1 MDRDIRTYFLFIGL
15 PALLITAAGLFA
27 LVFGVRGITSEM
39 RHFDAE
45 MQLERYERNIKSR
58 MATKLRKY
66 LKNGEADYV
75 WDVGSLPWAQ
85 TNFRESSMVYI
96 VRRKALPSDGRNL
109 TKGP

>member
-27 LVFGVRGITSEM
+27 LVFGVRGIASEM

-66 LKNGEADYV
+66 LKTVRRTMFGMLV
-75 WDVGSLPWAQ
+75 HFRGAQ